1 MLDIL
6 AVGDAIVDK
15 IISFDET
22 DAVMQKILPVKGLF
36 FEATPEEHTYL
47 RNQPALAYYAGGS
60 AANTVRDMALLQ
72 QKTGFVGVTGTD
84 DEGGF
89 FQDSLVQY
97 GVRSYLRQTSSD
109 KTGCSVV
116 MVHPDKD
123 RTQCARAC
131 ASLLLTT
138 DDVQDV
144 YLKQTRSVMT
154 EGYMLNRRPDLV
166 EDIILRAK
174 QCGVKNY
181 FTLSDVHCVQNKR
194 DLILRLLPYIDIVFG
209 NEFEFEALNLS
220 SADLSDTLCV
230 KTCGE
235 KGVEI
240 ISKNDN
246 FFYPVSTL
254 DYFVNTNGAGDGFA
268 AGFLTAYHQNKTLS
282 ECVEMGHKIACGV
295 LKTDLSY
302 LPKDYTND

>member
-47 RNQPALAYYAGGS
+47 RSQPALAYYAGGS
-60 AANTVRDMALLQ
+60 VANTIRDMALLQ
-72 QKTGFVGVTGTD
+72 QKTGFIGMAGTD
-84 DEGGF
+84 EEGVF
-89 FQDSLVQY
+89 FQDSLTQY
-97 GVRSYLRQTSSD
+97 GVKSYLRQTSCD

-116 MVHPDKD
+116 MVHADKD

-131 ASLLLTT
+131 ASLLLTA
-138 DDVQDV
+138 DDVQDEF
-144 YLKQTRSVMT
+144 LQQTRSVIT
-154 EGYMLNRRPDLV
+154 EGYMLSRRPDLV
-166 EDIILRAK
+166 ENVILRAK
-174 QCGVKNY
+174 KYGVKNY

-194 DLILRLLPYIDIVFG
+194 ELILRLLPYMDIVFG
-209 NEFEFEALNLS
+209 NELEFKVLNVS
-220 SADLSDTLCV
+220 SDDLLNTLCV

-240 ISKNDN
+240 ISKNEN
-246 FFYPVSTL
+246 TFYPISSL
-254 DYFVNTNGAGDGFA
+254 DCFVNTNGAGDGFA
-268 AGFLTAYHQNKTLS
+268 AGFLTAYHQNKTLA
-282 ECVEMGHKIACGV
+282 ECVDYGHKIACGV

-302 LPKDYTND
+302 LPKDYIND

>member
-6 AVGDAIVDK
+6 AIGDAIVDK

-47 RNQPALAYYAGGS
+47 RSQPALAYYAGGS
-60 AANTVRDMALLQ
+60 VANTVRDMALLQ
-72 QKTGFVGVTGTD
+72 QKTGFVGVAGTD
-84 DEGGF
+84 DEGCF
-89 FQDSLVQY
+89 FQDSLIQY
-97 GVRSYLRQTSSD
+97 GVCSYLRQTSCD

-116 MVHPDKD
+116 MVHADKD

-144 YLKQTRSVMT
+144 YLQQTHSVIT

-166 EDIILRAK
+166 EDIILRAQK
-174 QCGVKNY
+174 RGVKNY

-209 NEFEFEALNLS
+209 NEFEFDALNI
-220 SADLSDTLCV
+220 SAVDLSDTLCV

-246 FFYPVSTL
+246 TFYPLSSL

-268 AGFLTAYHQNKTLS
+268 AGFLTAYHQNKTLAD
-282 ECVEMGHKIACGV
+282 CVAMGHKIACGV
-295 LKTDLSY
+295 LQTDLSY
-302 LPKDYTND
+302 LPKDYIND